1 MAEQVIDL
9 TLSDDNKSQQNGSN
23 GAGVSAE
30 SGRRARRNRGSRNR
44 QKSASENGGAEA
56 VGSSQK
62 HEASSSKESRHQ
74 LKSDKGGDPNQEPT
88 RPNRSSNVASSLLSR
103 IGDILHENEKENKS
117 RRDRAPREGKERG
130 RAISGGEP
138 QTSSSK
144 RSGRRSRSRSPKA
157 PKEVAL
163 SELPVDQL
171 FFIDT
176 SPTTQGKEPGSEIS
190 TPLGAGASVPN
201 EANVVS
207 ARALKHKQSKEHKK
221 EQNLE
226 APVQVQG
233 DVVGNDAAPE
243 VEFIGG
249 EALATDSVLASAS
262 TTHTT
267 SEITPSTTAI
277 VDSTRVEILKQ
288 TPDGTAVA
296 ATLALPPHVTLWTEG
311 DPDVSLA
318 DVAAGGLDLEDG
330 VEYID
335 FEDDQAAGVARY
347 FLPDAAAATKK
358 LCRTCGEEGHIAK
371 NCKKLI
377 CLTCGERDDHDTRN
391 CPMRVVCFNCGG
403 KGHVVSTCPQ
413 PRGQHGCDR
422 CGSYTH
428 IHQRCLDQFKTYI
441 YLSDSERL
449 KILEERAK
457 LENLPFGEGG
467 EGYIARHI
475 WCYNCGGPG
484 HWGDEC
490 QESRQHNAPKD
501 PCAFSS
507 HNASR
512 GPFGDISDEYVRAR
526 DAPRPAWMDDD
537 PHLQGVGRRGKEAS
551 MKRNRAA
558 EASRAADERDD
569 DDWFSRKAGPSN
581 GSRSLHSNKNNS
593 GSGDKLPPK
602 PKISFQFR
610 DNEGRTSSDGRD
622 RIRERHRDRGRNR
635 DQDRD
640 SDKRRMMAKNPIE
653 GVSLETMTEGLGV
666 HALMTVEMIGTGED
680 LSTMAP

>member
-243 VEFIGG
+243 VEFIG
-249 EALATDSVLASAS
+249 
-262 TTHTT
+262 
-267 SEITPSTTAI
+267 
-277 VDSTRVEILKQ
+277 DSTRVEILKQ

-403 KGHVVSTCPQ
+403 KGHVVSVCSSMQ
-413 PRGQHGCDR
+413 LLAKIDLGGARRVLNRAGNMDAIAVV
-422 CGSYTH
+422 SYTH

-484 HWGDEC
+484 HWGD
-490 QESRQHNAPKD
+490 QHNAPKD

-569 DDWFSRKAGPSN
+569 DDWFSRKAVCT
-581 GSRSLHSNKNNS
+581 RIKQL

-635 DQDRD
+635 DQIEIVTSVSEVVITRIK
-640 SDKRRMMAKNPIE
+640 SEITGVGRMMAKNPIE

-666 HALMTVEMIGTGED
+666 HL
-680 LSTMAP
+680 